1 MNDSK
6 NFLTTTEKSELEKTI
21 AQTEKETTG
30 EIVVAITD
38 SSGRYDRS
46 EDIFGFIVGILAL
59 LLSHFYL
66 TDIQNNLFRSEWTN
80 NLSMSFP
87 LFDIFSLILGFIA
100 GTSIASY
107 FPAIAAPFIS
117 KKEIQMEI
125 ERKSHEIFS
134 RERISKTKDSTGI
147 LILISLRE
155 HIVKIQPDTKIS
167 EKIDQSKWDEICLEV
182 LEGIKNNNPANG
194 LKNSIKTCG
203 KLLSEHFPASTESN
217 PNELTNHIRIYSDH

>member
-134 RERISKTKDSTGI
+134 REY
-147 LILISLRE
+147 SLE
-155 HIVKIQPDTKIS
+155 
-167 EKIDQSKWDEICLEV
+167 
-182 LEGIKNNNPANG
+182 NPQLPF
-194 LKNSIKTCG
+194 LKV
-203 KLLSEHFPASTESN
+203 P
-217 PNELTNHIRIYSDH
+217 